1 MLQPPAGW
9 TGSATYRPL
18 ALHAVTNRRHR
29 ITIAERSFT
38 RDRYH
43 STAMSHFLS
52 ARGLRQAVVL
62 CLLYPLAVPANNLPD
77 LGDVAQA
84 DLPPSLEH
92 RIGESLWRD
101 VRVRERTYIN
111 DPEIN
116 GYLNRLADRL
126 IAKSPDST
134 QAFELFAL
142 RDPTLNAFAWPGGF
156 IGVHSGLIVAAQS
169 ESELASVIAH
179 EISHVTQRHIARL
192 YAKRGE
198 MSLIAIASLIVAALA
213 ARGNSQ
219 AAQAALV
226 GGQAANVASQL
237 AYTRDFEREADRM
250 GIQML
255 DGAGFDTRGMAAFFE
270 RMQRSVRFYESNS
283 PAYLRT
289 HPLTSERIADA
300 AARIQ
305 ETAYRQVPDSVD
317 FLLVRAK
324 LRAYDG
330 DAREAVSEFEG
341 RLRDV
346 QGNAR
351 VAALFGLGHSALR
364 LRDFTRAR
372 QQVDI
377 LRAEG
382 FVSPMLDNLDG
393 RISLEAGR
401 PAEAATR
408 FREALRHNGG
418 AMALVYGLADALL
431 ADNRPDE
438 ALAAVSDHVSALT
451 TDPQLYVYQARS
463 YAMLG
468 KRLPQH
474 RAQAEAYVLNGQYQA
489 AIEQLELAQRAADG
503 DFYQQSAVD
512 ARLRELRER
521 LAEQRRDGL

>member
-1 MLQPPAGW
+1 MDRTCSP
-9 TGSATYRPL
+9 
-18 ALHAVTNRRHR
+18 
-29 ITIAERSFT
+29 IAERSFT
-38 RDRYH
+38 HGRYH
-43 STAMSHFLS
+43 SIAMSHFLF
-52 ARGLRQAVVL
+52 ARPVRRIAT
-62 CLLYPLAVPANNLPD
+62 LLLLLPLAAPANNLPD

-84 DLPPSLEH
+84 DLPPSMEQ

-101 VRVRERTYIN
+101 TRVRERSYIN
-111 DPEIN
+111 DPEISA
-116 GYLNRLADRL
+116 YLNRLADRL
-126 IAKSPDST
+126 VSKLPDST
-134 QAFELFAL
+134 QSFELFAL

-192 YAKRGE
+192 YSKRGQ
-198 MSLIAIASLIVAALA
+198 MSVIAIASLIVAALA

-226 GGQAANVASQL
+226 GGQAANIATQL
-237 AYTRDFEREADRM
+237 SYTRDFEREADRI

-289 HPLTSERIADA
+289 HPLTAERIADA
-300 AARIQ
+300 AARIE
-305 ETAYRQVPDSVD
+305 ETAYRQVPDSID

-330 DAREAVSEFEG
+330 EAREAAAEFES

-351 VAALFGLGHSALR
+351 VAARFGLAHAALR
-364 LRDFTRAR
+364 QRDFVRA
-372 QQVDI
+372 QKEVDA

-382 FVSPMLDNLDG
+382 LSSPMLDNLSG
-393 RISLEAGR
+393 RISLDAGR
-401 PAEAATR
+401 PAEAVTI
-408 FREALRHNGG
+408 FREGLQRAHG
-418 AMALVYGLADALL
+418 AYALVYGLVEALF
-431 ADNRPDE
+431 ADNRPEE
-438 ALAAVSDHVSALT
+438 ALDVLVDRVSAST
-451 TDPQLYVYQARS
+451 RDPQLYQYQARG
-463 YAMLG
+463 YALVG
-468 KRLPQH
+468 KRLAQH